1 MCVLCGDLVAD
12 PHWSEHA
19 TGGET
24 ERRQARY
31 RRVRIV
37 NRVLTPYLL
46 AVHED
51 LSGTRYVVADRKG
64 KSEVVR
70 SLAELWPA
78 ADRLVSAPLDPLD
91 GRLLAALEGVSA
103 R

>member
-12 PHWSEHA
+12 PHWAEQS
-19 TGGET
+19 TGGEA
-24 ERRQARY
+24 ERRRARF
-31 RRVRIV
+31 RRVRVV
-37 NRVLTPYLL
+37 NRVLATYHL

-51 LSGTRYVVADRKG
+51 LSGTRYVLADRKG

-70 SLAELWPA
+70 DLAELWPA
-78 ADRLVSAPLDPLD
+78 ADRLAPARLDPLD
-91 GRLLAALEGVSA
+91 GRLLAALEGDAA